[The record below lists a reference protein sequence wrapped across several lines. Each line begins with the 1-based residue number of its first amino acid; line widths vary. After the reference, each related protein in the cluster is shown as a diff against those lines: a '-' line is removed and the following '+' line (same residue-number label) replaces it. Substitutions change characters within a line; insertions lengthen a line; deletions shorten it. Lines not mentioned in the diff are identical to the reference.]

1 VELRPWSCRRALTP
15 HLGRTPCADWLLAV
29 FDRWEEKG
37 QAVPVPVR
45 VLDSVLSALR
55 GGSWAP
61 ADGLHGYGPGRVRNC
76 ASASSDCPR
85 RPCDEPPNVAGYRPS
100 QTPSGGKGTDAV
112 PREQHAPRG
121 GLEQQLGRLDGAP
134 YGRYKGL
141 VGTWKLPGAEATGET
156 LQLVRAQ
163 ADPFAPPARVALRVP
178 ARRAAFPPELWRT
191 AVRRRALASFLARR
205 AAEVARDER
214 SLKIDAG
221 GQEVLDRGS
230 CQISDDGEVT
240 LRFGLALP
248 GRGRRIDA
256 GYARR
261 LLCRTAPEI
270 AERAL
275 RHVSLDADAVR
286 EFVETVE
293 DSDALRAAL
302 PGLGLVAFVADG
314 AVLPRGSGVDDRPAR
329 GRGVVPFT
337 SPEGLRVTVELP
349 HAGPVSGMGLREGV
363 SLIVGGGFHGKS
375 TLLRAL
381 ETGIWDHVPGD
392 GRERVVSLPET
403 VKLRAEDGRRVERVD
418 VHAFVGHL
426 PDGSDTTDFSTDN
439 ASGSTSQAA
448 SLCEA
453 VETGARVLLID
464 EDTAAT
470 NLMIRDARMQT
481 LVAKEREPLT
491 PLVDSVRSL
500 HREHGVST
508 VLVMGGS
515 GDYLEVADRV
525 LMMDAY
531 RPADVTERAREIASV
546 PTGRR
551 AEAESFP
558 PVVHRSPDPSS
569 LEAESRGR
577 RRVRSRGEDALSFG
591 EHEVDLRSVE
601 QIADSRQVTGI
612 GLALELMVR
621 RGYVDGTRTLAEAL
635 DLLDE
640 DLAEGAWAL
649 LSLRDEDFAVPR
661 RFETAAALNRVR
673 GLRMHRRGEHGP
685 GEHGP
690 ASGPARDGGTTRA
703 ARSRGRHTA

>member
-1 VELRPWSCRRALTP
+1 
-15 HLGRTPCADWLLAV
+15 
-29 FDRWEEKG
+29 
-37 QAVPVPVR
+37 
-45 VLDSVLSALR
+45 
-55 GGSWAP
+55 
-61 ADGLHGYGPGRVRNC
+61 
-76 ASASSDCPR
+76 
-85 RPCDEPPNVAGYRPS
+85 
-100 QTPSGGKGTDAV
+100 
-112 PREQHAPRG
+112 
-121 GLEQQLGRLDGAP
+121 
-134 YGRYKGL
+134 
-141 VGTWKLPGAEATGET
+141 
-156 LQLVRAQ
+156 
-163 ADPFAPPARVALRVP
+163 
-178 ARRAAFPPELWRT
+178 
-191 AVRRRALASFLARR
+191 R
-205 AAEVARDER
+205 AAEVARGER
-214 SLKIDAG
+214 SLKIDSG

-230 CQISDDGEVT
+230 CQVDADDGAVT
-240 LRFGLALP
+240 LRFGLSLP
-248 GRGRRIDA
+248 GKGRRIDGA
-256 GYARR
+256 YAQR

-275 RHVSLDADAVR
+275 RYVSLDADAVR

-302 PGLGLVAFVADG
+302 PGLGLIAFVADG
-314 AVLPRGSGVDDRPAR
+314 AVLPRGSGVDDRPAK
-329 GRGVVPFT
+329 GSGVVPFT
-337 SPEGLRVTVELP
+337 SPEGLRVTVALP
-349 HAGPVSGMGLREGV
+349 NSGEVTGMGVPEGV

-392 GRERVVSLPET
+392 GRERVVSRPET
-403 VKLRAEDGRRVERVD
+403 VKLRAEDGRSVQRVD

-453 VETGARVLLID
+453 VEAGATVLLID

-500 HREHGVST
+500 HRDHGVST

-531 RPADVTERAREIASV
+531 RPSDVTERAREVASV
-546 PTGRR
+546 PTGRH
-551 AEAESFP
+551 AEAEFFP
-558 PVVHRSPDPSS
+558 QVVHRSPEPSS

-577 RRVRSRGEDALSFG
+577 RRVRSRGEDSLTFG

-621 RGYVDGTRTLAEAL
+621 RGHVDGTRTLAEAL
-635 DLLDE
+635 DLLDGE
-640 DLAEGAWAL
+640 LEAGAEAL
-649 LSLRDEDFAVPR
+649 LVVRDEDFAVPR

-673 GLRMHRRGEHGP
+673 GLRVHRSGP
-685 GEHGP
+685 GREERP
-690 ASGPARDGGTTRA
+690 REAPDSARAVRPEGRPGG
-703 ARSRGRHTA
+703 RSA

>member
-1 VELRPWSCRRALTP
+1 MRREQS
-15 HLGRTPCADWLLAV
+15 RD
-29 FDRWEEKG
+29 
-37 QAVPVPVR
+37 
-45 VLDSVLSALR
+45 R
-55 GGSWAP
+55 GGDRAHR
-61 ADGLHGYGPGRVRNC
+61 GHRREHGPG
-76 ASASSDCPR
+76 S
-85 RPCDEPPNVAGYRPS
+85 
-100 QTPSGGKGTDAV
+100 GTDGGGSG
-112 PREQHAPRG
+112 QHGRRSPRG
-121 GLEQQLGRLDGAP
+121 GLDEQLSRLEGAQ

-141 VGTWKLPGAEATGET
+141 TGAWKLPGAESTGEIFE
-156 LQLVRAQ
+156 LVRAQ
-163 ADPFAPPARVALRVP
+163 SDPFAPPARAALHVP
-178 ARRAAFPPELWRT
+178 AARAGFPAELWRT
-191 AVRRRALASFLARR
+191 PVRRRALASFLARR
-205 AAEVARDER
+205 AAEVAAGER
-214 SLKIDAG
+214 SLRIDAG
-221 GQEVLDRGS
+221 GQEVLDRAS
-230 CQISDDGEVT
+230 CQIDEGDGGVT

-248 GRGRRIDA
+248 GKGRRIDA
-256 GYARR
+256 RYARR
-261 LLCRTAPEI
+261 LMCETAPRI
-270 AERAL
+270 AREAL
-275 RHVSLDADAVR
+275 RHASLDAAAVR

-329 GRGVVPFT
+329 GGGVVPFA

-349 HAGPVSGMGLREGV
+349 HAGPVTGMGLREGV
-363 SLIVGGGFHGKS
+363 SLVVGGGFHGKS

-392 GRERVVSLPET
+392 GRERVTSLPGT

-453 VETGARVLLID
+453 VEAGARVLLID

-470 NLMIRDARMQT
+470 NLMIRDARMQA

-500 HREHGVST
+500 HRDHGVST

-531 RPADVTERAREIASV
+531 RPSDVTERAREVASV
-546 PTGRR
+546 PTGRH

-558 PVVHRSPDPSS
+558 PVVHRVPQPES
-569 LEAESRGR
+569 LEASSGGR
-577 RRVRSRGEDALSFG
+577 RRVKSRGEDALTFG

-621 RGYVDGTRTLAEAL
+621 RGHLDGTRTLAEAL
-635 DLLDE
+635 ELLDG
-640 DLAEGAWAL
+640 DLAAGAGAL
-649 LSLRDEDFAVPR
+649 LAVRDEDFAVPR

-673 GLRMHRRGEHGP
+673 GLRVRRRTGG
-685 GEHGP
+685 GAGP
-690 ASGPARDGGTTRA
+690 A
-703 ARSRGRHTA
+703 

>member
-1 VELRPWSCRRALTP
+1 MR
-15 HLGRTPCADWLLAV
+15 
-29 FDRWEEKG
+29 
-37 QAVPVPVR
+37 
-45 VLDSVLSALR
+45 
-55 GGSWAP
+55 
-61 ADGLHGYGPGRVRNC
+61 
-76 ASASSDCPR
+76 
-85 RPCDEPPNVAGYRPS
+85 
-100 QTPSGGKGTDAV
+100 
-112 PREQHAPRG
+112 REQGTPRG
-121 GLEQQLGRLDGAP
+121 GLEQQLGRLEGAQ

-141 VGTWKLPGAEATGET
+141 VGTWTLPGAEATGET
-156 LQLVRAQ
+156 LELVRAQ
-163 ADPFAPPARVALRVP
+163 ADPFAPPARVAVRVP
-178 ARRAAFPPELWRT
+178 AERAGFPPELWRT
-191 AVRRRALASFLARR
+191 PVRRRALASFLVRR
-205 AAEVARDER
+205 AAEVADGER

-230 CQISDDGEVT
+230 CQIDADDGAVT

-248 GRGRRIDA
+248 GKGRRIDA
-256 GYARR
+256 AYAQR

-270 AERAL
+270 ADRAL
-275 RHVSLDADAVR
+275 RHASLDADALR
-286 EFVETVE
+286 GFVETVE
-293 DSDALRAAL
+293 DSDALRSAL
-302 PGLGLVAFVADG
+302 QHLGLVAFVADG
-314 AVLPRGSGVDDRPAR
+314 AVLPRGSGVDDRPAE
-329 GRGVVPFT
+329 GAGVVPFS
-337 SPEGLRVTVELP
+337 SPEGLRVTVDLP
-349 HAGPVSGMGLREGV
+349 HAGSVTGMGLPEGV

-392 GRERVVSLPET
+392 GRELVVSRPET
-403 VKLRAEDGRRVERVD
+403 VKLRAEDGRSVERVD

-426 PDGSDTTDFSTDN
+426 PDGSDTTDFSTGN

-470 NLMIRDARMQT
+470 NLMIRDARMQA

-531 RPADVTERAREIASV
+531 RPSDVTERAREVASV
-546 PTGRR
+546 PTGRQ
-551 AEAESFP
+551 AEGGEFP

-577 RRVRSRGEDALSFG
+577 RRVRSRGEDALTFG

-621 RGYVDGTRTLAEAL
+621 RGHLDGARTLSEAL
-635 DLLDE
+635 DLLDGE
-640 DLAEGAWAL
+640 LASGAGVL
-649 LSLRDEDFAVPR
+649 LAVRDEDFAVPR
-661 RFETAAALNRVR
+661 RFETAAALNRMR
-673 GLRMHRRGEHGP
+673 GLRVHRQYGE
-685 GEHGP
+685 E
-690 ASGPARDGGTTRA
+690 S
-703 ARSRGRHTA
+703 